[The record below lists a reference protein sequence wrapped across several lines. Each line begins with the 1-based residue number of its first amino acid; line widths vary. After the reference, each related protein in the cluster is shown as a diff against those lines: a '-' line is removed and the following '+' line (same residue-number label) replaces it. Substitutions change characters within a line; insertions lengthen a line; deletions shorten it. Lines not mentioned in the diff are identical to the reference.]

1 MVYEQG
7 MRVKGVSP
15 VGDAPAAEMLPDDTR
30 VDRALLDVAHYAPP
44 SGPMLH

>member
-15 VGDAPAAEMLPDDTR
+15 VQDAPSARMLPADERIEHAMHR
-30 VDRALLDVAHYAPP
+30 VERYVP
-44 SGPMLH
+44 SAGPSTH